1 MSYEKPILAGWIID
15 GSGAPIQENVLIRIK
30 DGFFEEIRP
39 FSIEPMKPSSFMDL
53 SGYTLLPALADA
65 HVHLPMSGTADQKRR
80 KDQLNEGF
88 QQARETISK
97 HLGQLFAH
105 GVLSVRDGGDRN
117 GYTQRYKKY
126 FMEEKYDSICLH
138 VAGKAWHKPGR
149 YGSFVGRALGKGR
162 LAEGVLRKSNDIDH
176 VKIIQSGLN
185 SLKYFG
191 KESPPQF
198 QLKALRETV
207 EAASSLGLKTMVHA
221 NGKLPVRIALEA
233 GCSSIEHGFFMGK
246 QNLNFM
252 ADRQVFWVPT
262 AGTMKAYGKHGNG
275 REEER
280 LVALRNLEHQM
291 EQMALARRLGVP
303 IALGTDSG
311 SVGVHHGSALVD
323 ELQLLLDA
331 GFSIEEAIK
340 CASFNNASLLGL
352 DRKGLIKIGTQAD
365 FIVVKGS
372 PSALPESLKDIF
384 RIHVGERFL

>member
-1 MSYEKPILAGWIID
+1 MFNERPIRAGWMID
-15 GSGAPIQENVLIRIK
+15 GSGVRVQKNVLIRIK
-30 DGFFEEIRP
+30 DGFFQEIRP
-39 FSIEPMKPSSFMDL
+39 FPSGEMRPSTFSDL
-53 SGYTLLPALADA
+53 SGCTLLPALADA
-65 HVHLPMSGTADQKRR
+65 HVHLIMSGIADQDRR
-80 KDQLNEGF
+80 KQQLNERF
-88 QQARETISK
+88 QQVQETISF
-97 HLGQLFAH
+97 HLKQLIAH
-105 GVLSVRDGGDRN
+105 GVLAVRDGGDKK
-117 GYTQRYKKY
+117 GYTQRYKNS
-126 FMEEKYDSICLH
+126 FMEGKESSFCLH
-138 VAGKAWHKPGR
+138 VAGKAWYKPGR
-149 YGSFVGRALGKGR
+149 YGNFVGHALKSGT
-162 LAEGVLRKSNDIDH
+162 LAEGILRESDHIDH

-191 KESPPQF
+191 KESLPQF
-198 QLKALRETV
+198 QLKALREAV

-246 QNLNFM
+246 RNLNFM
-252 ADRQVFWVPT
+252 AEMQVYWVPT
-262 AGTMKAYGKHGNG
+262 AGTMKAFAEHARG

-291 EQMALARRLGVP
+291 AQMALARRLGVP

-340 CASFNNASLLGL
+340 CASSINARLLGL
-352 DRKGLIKIGTQAD
+352 DRKGLIKKGMQAD
-365 FIVVKGS
+365 FVVVKGP